1 MSRMASSSRMPSP
14 LAIVGAL
21 VVVGGAILAGRIIIS
36 PPATQPLH
44 GAVTLVE
51 SEIAKFDRDVHDPQP
66 LAPDASLARCTA
78 LGIDAVIAPGAEIVM
93 YDEEGAVLGRGAL
106 GSVEPA
112 EVTDPAT
119 GRTTMTCRLPFA
131 IAAVPHDGNL
141 TFGIGSLDRRTYTLS
156 ELDAVEWNLEV
167 RVGR

>member
-1 MSRMASSSRMPSP
+1 MPSP
-14 LAIVGAL
+14 LAIIGAL
-21 VVVGGAILAGRIIIS
+21 VVVGGAILVGRIIIS

-44 GAVTLVE
+44 GVVTLVE

-66 LAPDASLARCTA
+66 SAPDASRARCTA

-106 GSVEPA
+106 GDVEPA

-119 GRTTMTCRLPFA
+119 GR
-131 IAAVPHDGNL
+131 
-141 TFGIGSLDRRTYTLS
+141 RR
-156 ELDAVEWNLEV
+156 
-167 RVGR
+167 